1 MAQEDTRLTLEDIFD
16 ANYYRLNNPDLAQ
29 LSDDEALNHLLTYG
43 FIEADR
49 GFTSRLRF
57 SPFVDFTYYRA
68 NNTDVS
74 GLFRTQLLVNQFLN
88 EGLFQGRTFSPVV
101 DLDLYRS
108 SNADLNNLDNN
119 QLFRHL
125 IEYGVYEGRRFS
137 PLIDLNYYQQNNP
150 DLVGFDNLQLLEH
163 FLTAGIQDGRP
174 FLPLFDVNF
183 YRDNNPDLEDP
194 TNGLRENPTDPP
206 PTNRDYLEHFL
217 NFGINDGRK
226 FTPYFDINSYRESNP
241 DLDVAGLTNQ
251 QLFNHFQSRGLDER
265 RRFSPFFDA
274 NYYLANQPDLRAAGL
289 TPRQA
294 FDHFVNIGI
303 NEGRRPSL
311 IFDPV
316 YYLANNSDLA
326 RTGLTYRQA
335 LEHFETTGVNE
346 RRSAS
351 IFFVPRFIEPF
362 ILGTIPTQI
371 NRPQSQIPQFRW
383 NVPPN
388 GVLTYSFVTTA
399 SAGLYEGPESGVREL
414 SPQIKNNIR
423 NMLQQYDN
431 VLPFELVEVSD
442 RPPNFGQ
449 LRFMFSDGP
458 IQQSLDGNV
467 YAYAYYPGDPA
478 DINSAGNLAG
488 DVHLTNN
495 TSLVDF
501 SGGPGSFGYEVILHE
516 IGHALGLQHPFDDNP
531 QVDDG
536 EPVLP
541 GGRDNNSNTVMT
553 YNLFPGTYTGSP
565 ASTPMAYDIRALQ
578 LIYGA
583 SYFNDGDTVYRF
595 DANNFIGL
603 NESNGQNGI
612 KQTIWDGGGI
622 DTFDFSALQST
633 LFGYYFDMNEGGY
646 NTTQLALNGATYQ
659 NSFGTFT
666 TNSFGTTIGFGFE
679 LENLIGSQGDDE
691 ILGNNFSNN
700 IAGAAGNDTITGA
713 GGADVISGGSGS
725 DIFIMAPSDGG
736 PSPASADVITDFT
749 DGQDLIGLS
758 AGLRFDRITI
768 TPGTNPN
775 DTFIRVA
782 SSGEYLA
789 ILAGVPSFAISNA
802 DFTLV

>member
-29 LSDDEALNHLLTYG
+29 LSDDEAFNHLLTYG

-57 SPFVDFTYYRA
+57 SPFVDFTYYQA

-101 DLDLYRS
+101 DLDLYRA

-119 QLFRHL
+119 QLLGHL

-150 DLVGFDNLQLLEH
+150 DIASFNGLQLLEH
-163 FLTAGIQDGRP
+163 FLTTGIQDGRP

-183 YRDNNPDLEDP
+183 YRENNTDLQ
-194 TNGLRENPTDPP
+194 NL
-206 PTNRDYLEHFL
+206 TNRELLDHFV
-217 NFGINDGRK
+217 NFGINDGRR

-241 DLDVAGLTNQ
+241 DLAVAELTNQ

-265 RRFSPFFDA
+265 RRFSPFFDT

-316 YYLANNSDLA
+316 YYLANNQDLA

-335 LEHFETTGVNE
+335 LEHFETTGVRE

-362 ILGTIPTQI
+362 ILDSIENQI
-371 NRPQSQIPQFRW
+371 ANPQSLPSQFKW

-399 SAGLYEGPESGVREL
+399 SAGSYEGPESGIREL

-423 NMLQQYDN
+423 NMLQEYDN
-431 VLPFELVEVSD
+431 LLPFELVEVSD
-442 RPPNFGQ
+442 RPPNVGQ
-449 LRFMFSDGP
+449 LRFMSSDGP
-458 IQQSLDGNV
+458 IQGSLDGNI
-467 YAYAYYPGDPA
+467 YAYAYYPGDPN
-478 DINSAGNLAG
+478 DITGNLAG

-495 TSLVDF
+495 TSLVDY

-516 IGHALGLQHPFDDNP
+516 IGHALGLQHPFDGGN
-531 QVDDG
+531 G
-536 EPVLP
+536 APVLP

-595 DANNFIGL
+595 DVNNFIGL

-622 DTFDFSALQST
+622 DTFDFSALQSII
-633 LFGYYFDMNEGGY
+633 FGYYFDMNEGGY

-659 NSFGTFT
+659 NPFGTFT

-700 IAGAAGNDTITGA
+700 IAGAAGNDTIIAARGP
-713 GGADVISGGSGS
+713 DVISGGSGS
-725 DIFIMAPSDGG
+725 DIFVLAPDDGG
-736 PSPASADVITDFT
+736 PSLGSADIITDFT

-782 SSGEYLA
+782 STGEYLA
-789 ILAGVPSFAISNA
+789 ILAGVPSFAISNG
-802 DFTLV
+802 DFTLF

>member
-1 MAQEDTRLTLEDIFD
+1 MAQEDTRLTLQDIFD

-29 LSDDEALNHLLTYG
+29 LSDDEAFNHLQVYG

-49 GFTSRLRF
+49 GLTSRLRF
-57 SPFVDFTYYRA
+57 SPFVDFEYYRT

-74 GLFRTQLLVNQFLN
+74 GRFGNQLLVQQFLN
-88 EGLFQGRTFSPVV
+88 EGLFQGRSFSPVV
-101 DLDLYRS
+101 DLNLYRS
-108 SNADLNNLDNN
+108 RNADLNNLDNN
-119 QLFRHL
+119 QLLSHL
-125 IEYGVYEGRRFS
+125 IDYGVYEGRRFS
-137 PLIDLNYYQQNNP
+137 PLVDLNYYQQNNP
-150 DLVGFDNLQLLEH
+150 DLASFNDLQLLEH
-163 FLTAGIQDGRP
+163 FLTTGIQDGRP

-183 YRDNNPDLEDP
+183 YRDNNTDLQ
-194 TNGLRENPTDPP
+194 NL
-206 PTNRDYLEHFL
+206 TNRQLLDHFV
-217 NFGINDGRK
+217 NFGINDGRR

-241 DLDVAGLTNQ
+241 DLAVAELTNQ
-251 QLFNHFQSRGLDER
+251 QLFSHFQSRGLDER
-265 RRFSPFFDA
+265 RRFSPFFDV

-289 TPRQA
+289 TPQQA

-316 YYLANNSDLA
+316 YYLANNPDLT
-326 RTGLTYRQA
+326 RRGLTYRQA

-351 IFFVPRFIEPF
+351 IFFVPRFIEPL
-362 ILGTIPTQI
+362 ILGTIPDQI
-371 NRPQSQIPQFRW
+371 NRPQSQIPQFKW

-399 SAGLYEGPESGVREL
+399 SAGLYEGPESGIREL

-423 NMLQQYDN
+423 NMLQEYDN
-431 VLPFELVEVSD
+431 LLPIELVEVSD

-458 IQQSLDGNV
+458 IQSSLDGNV
-467 YAYAYYPGDPA
+467 FAYAYYPGDPN
-478 DINSAGNLAG
+478 DITGTLAG

-531 QVDDG
+531 LVDDG

-595 DANNFIGL
+595 DANNFIGP
-603 NESNGQNGI
+603 NESNGQNGV

-633 LFGYYFDMNEGGY
+633 IFGYYFDMNEGGY

-659 NSFGTFT
+659 NPFGTFT

-700 IAGAAGNDTITGA
+700 IVGAAGNDTIIA
-713 GGADVISGGSGS
+713 ARGADILSGGSGS
-725 DIFIMAPSDGG
+725 DIFILAPDDGG
-736 PSPASADVITDFT
+736 SSPASADIITDFT
-749 DGQDLIGLS
+749 DGQDRIGLS
-758 AGLRFDRITI
+758 AGLRFDRLSI

-782 SSGEYLA
+782 STGEYLA
-789 ILAGVPSFAISNA
+789 ILAGVPSFAIANA